1 MKMGYEL
8 FRKKLVM
15 ELSERYN
22 LLPLCGEQIGGL
34 PTPREPCE
42 VIGGRVFD
50 RKTGNSDYTE
60 EYNHGAQ
67 EILRLCRMF
76 EVERAYLVK
85 DSPMCGGG
93 YGVHANLLEE
103 NGIIVHKR

>member
-1 MKMGYEL
+1 
-8 FRKKLVM
+8 M

-34 PTPREPCE
+34 STPREPCQVVGDT
-42 VIGGRVFD
+42 VID
-50 RKTGNSDYTE
+50 RNTGKNDYTR

-76 EVERAYLVK
+76 EVGHAYLLK
-85 DSPMCGGG
+85 DSPMCGKG
-93 YGVHANLLEE
+93 YGVLANLLEE
-103 NGIIVHKR
+103 NGIIVHKE